1 MGLVSSMVTIL
12 KRLQREGTPDRQNI
26 NLKIVMANVTAFQET
41 LSAVLSST
49 YDEIVSPWM
58 EDHKSSSSLGE
69 EKSFKRLYFLAMKAK
84 CCADWFRPSTEGEAI
99 LSTG

>member
-1 MGLVSSMVTIL
+1 MGLVSSTVTIL
-12 KRLQREGTPDRQNI
+12 MRLQQEGTPDRQNI

-49 YDEIVSPWM
+49 YDEIVSQWM
-58 EDHKSSSSLGE
+58 EDHKSSLGE